1 MGKINMIIKD
11 LESLHKGS
19 NRPWIYDENGKMKDN
34 IICGDVIPLLEEL
47 KEYEV
52 GWPNSRIERF
62 VDENEGNNTSN
73 WGANINHDIC
83 YYWKEGSPVI
93 VMMIH
98 RTGDIRG
105 NYTDWFVVESDDSFE
120 HPLEWLY
127 EFDSSSQHKCFGG
140 HYVADIDLFR
150 EGYSVYDSE
159 KRETI
164 GDYYELGVED
174 LLEEIHNTI

>member
-1 MGKINMIIKD
+1 MSKINMIIKD
-11 LESLHKGS
+11 LESLHKGP

-62 VDENEGNNTSN
+62 VDENEGDNTYN
-73 WGANINHDIC
+73 WSANINHNIC
-83 YYWKEGSPVI
+83 YHWKKGNPFI

-98 RTGDIRG
+98 RCGDIRG
-105 NYTDWFVVESDDSFE
+105 NYTDWFVVESDGFFD
-120 HPLEWLY
+120 HPIYWLR
-127 EFDSSSQHKCFGG
+127 EFDSSFQCKDFGG

-159 KRETI
+159 NGETI
-164 GDYYELGVED
+164 GDYYELRVED
-174 LLEEIHNTI
+174 LLKEIHDTK

>member
-11 LESLHKGS
+11 LKSLHKGP

-34 IICGDVIPLLEEL
+34 IICGDIIPLLEEL

-62 VDENEGNNTSN
+62 VDENEGNNTYN
-73 WGANINHDIC
+73 WSANINHDIC
-83 YYWKEGSPVI
+83 YHWKEGSPFI

-98 RTGDIRG
+98 RSGDIRG
-105 NYTDWFVVESDDSFE
+105 NYTDYFVVESDAFFD
-120 HPLEWLY
+120 HPLGWLY
-127 EFDSSSQHKCFGG
+127 ELDSSFQHKDFGG

-150 EGYSVYDSE
+150 EGYSVYDLE
-159 KRETI
+159 KEETI
-164 GDYYELGVED
+164 GDYYEPEVED
-174 LLEEIHNTI
+174 LLKEIQDTI